1 MPPRSAAGGAEWQ
14 APRPPPGEV
23 SILKEKK
30 SLRNTEDQ
38 HDMAD
43 QEITVP
49 CSKCKNEIILPNF
62 FLHQKQHVALYT
74 LGFEWTDRNNLEP
87 SVVADHR
94 QDLITKLLA
103 VEKLNEKNL
112 KNINNAFELLWEK
125 QLRSNCMITDYI
137 QRSAVQLKNV
147 CHLLVKGVAVCND
160 RNTIWKAS
168 MNDRFTIV
176 NEFGHKPDVC
186 FLGLFDGHHGATA
199 ADLTAMELHIL
210 LLHQLAQFDPSYQM
224 TLQEQEVINSFCT
237 VFKKEYTCIE
247 ELFSTK
253 ERTEK
258 RCGYTKIH
266 SAFAKAFLRM
276 DRLLRLGRKEESKFR
291 WSGCSAL
298 ACVLEGNIKH
308 PSVTMNLRGNDDEH
322 MMAENFASGKMP
334 QVISGVLH
342 VANTGNVEA
351 VLCRNGK
358 GFCLTKEHTTRN
370 IHERKRVLEK
380 GAVISSNEPYGLI
393 EGQEKLTRGL
403 GFHGHPK
410 LKNVIIP
417 APQTISVPIDDLC
430 QFLILATNGL
440 WEVLDK
446 KEVTAL
452 AITIFQTYEKTYSS
466 NQAKGS
472 LFSPNSEPYKSKS
485 NSNIPSEFKS
495 DSERIVSTI
504 NPGVTLSD
512 SNLAQNIISNPEN
525 KDTLLSEVTDFENKT
540 YQHSTPE
547 DSSGKQKES
556 RPQNFY
562 KSAAEYL
569 SHELVNAALAAGSK
583 DNITI
588 MVILLSGLE
597 YQINL

>member
-1 MPPRSAAGGAEWQ
+1 MDEQG
-14 APRPPPGEV
+14 
-23 SILKEKK
+23 
-30 SLRNTEDQ
+30 
-38 HDMAD
+38 
-43 QEITVP
+43 ITVP
-49 CSKCKNEIILPNF
+49 CSICKNELTLPEF
-62 FLHQKQHVALYT
+62 FLHRKQHVALYT
-74 LGFEWTDRNNLEP
+74 LGFEWSERNNLEP
-87 SVVADHR
+87 VVVADHR
-94 QDLITKLLA
+94 QDIITKLLA
-103 VEKLNEKNL
+103 VEKLNEKTL

-137 QRSAVQLKNV
+137 QRSATQLKNV

-160 RNTIWKAS
+160 RNTTWKAS

-176 NEFGHKPDVC
+176 NEFGRKPDVC

-224 TLQEQEVINSFCT
+224 TLEEQAVINSFCT

-258 RCGYTKIH
+258 RCRYTRIH
-266 SAFAKAFLRM
+266 NAFAKAFLRM
-276 DRLLRLGRKEESKFR
+276 DRLLRLGRKEDSKVR
-291 WSGCSAL
+291 WSGCSAV

-308 PSVTMNLRGNDDEH
+308 PSVTLTLRGNDGED
-322 MMAENFASGKMP
+322 MMAENFPFGKMP
-334 QVISGVLH
+334 QVVSGVLH

-370 IHERKRVLEK
+370 INERRRVLQK

-393 EGQEKLTRGL
+393 EGQEKSTRGL
-403 GFHGHPK
+403 GFHGNPK

-452 AITIFQTYEKTYSS
+452 AITIFQAYKKTYSS
-466 NQAKGS
+466 TQRVQSKEF
-472 LFSPNSEPYKSKS
+472 LFSQKNEPYKSKS
-485 NSNIPSEFKS
+485 NSNILNQSTP
-495 DSERIVSTI
+495 DSERIISTI

-512 SNLAQNIISNPEN
+512 SKLPQSIISNPEN
-525 KDTLLSEVTDFENKT
+525 TGPLLSEMTDSENET
-540 YQHSTPE
+540 YQHSAPE
-547 DSSGKQKES
+547 DSNGKQKES
-556 RPQNFY
+556 CSQNFY
-562 KSAAEYL
+562 ERAAEYL

-588 MVILLSGLE
+588 MVILFSGLE